1 LVKPVSA
8 SLNRAEQLDGYGY
21 AAADIGATMQARGQ
35 GPREGE
41 GSVMIGK
48 SKPAFGLAIAVVCLL
63 AASVPSQAIVLG
75 GKGAPQSE
83 ACKAAGGTE
92 NGQMCVL
99 ESGQAC
105 QSMALARDNAC
116 LDEEGNLV
124 EEGPDVGSNLPPDE
138 SGGDDSGSDE

>member
-1 LVKPVSA
+1 MIGNWKPALGLGIILAGLLSA
-8 SLNRAEQLDGYGY
+8 AGPGY
-21 AAADIGATMQARGQ
+21 AAI
-35 GPREGE
+35 
-41 GSVMIGK
+41 
-48 SKPAFGLAIAVVCLL
+48 
-63 AASVPSQAIVLG
+63 LG

-124 EEGPDVGSNLPPDE
+124 EEGPDVGTNLPPDE
-138 SGGDDSGSDE
+138 GGSDGEDSGSDE

>member
-1 LVKPVSA
+1 
-8 SLNRAEQLDGYGY
+8 
-21 AAADIGATMQARGQ
+21 
-35 GPREGE
+35 
-41 GSVMIGK
+41 MIEK
-48 SKPAFGLAIAVVCLL
+48 SKPAFGLAVAVIWLL

-138 SGGDDSGSDE
+138 SGGEGDSGSDE